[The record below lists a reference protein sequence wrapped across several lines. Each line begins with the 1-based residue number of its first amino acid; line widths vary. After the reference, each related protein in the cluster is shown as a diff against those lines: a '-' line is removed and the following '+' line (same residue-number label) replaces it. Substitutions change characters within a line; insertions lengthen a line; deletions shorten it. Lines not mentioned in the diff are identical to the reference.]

1 MLIICICVVCK
12 ISSASRDTG
21 QESIPANVKYQLLGN
36 LNEKCTGLPTPVN
49 LKLYV
54 GVGVRGRTQGL

>member
-21 QESIPANVKYQLLGN
+21 QKSIPADVKYQLLGN
-36 LNEKCTGLPTPVN
+36 LSEKCAGLPSPVN
-49 LKLYV
+49 LKLHV
-54 GVGVRGRTQGL
+54 GVEVRGRTQGL